1 MSVTDSQRDL
11 ISVQV
16 RPLMQMRMMLPWMM
30 VMMLPR
36 SVAPL
41 EEAWEEL
48 LARWART
55 GTGSCGGDLYAG
67 LSHHNSLTCRLQ
79 VTESRSVID
88 SLWRK
93 RSGTILLLNST
104 YFSLLLSLGLIVALV
119 VVSNRTPAGHMVNNM
134 KHRKAVAYFLFR
146 CQVVLQAVQVFA

>member
-16 RPLMQMRMMLPWMM
+16 RPVMRMMRMMLPWMM

-67 LSHHNSLTCRLQ
+67 LSQ
-79 VTESRSVID
+79 F
-88 SLWRK
+88 
-93 RSGTILLLNST
+93 T
-104 YFSLLLSLGLIVALV
+104 YMQIA
-119 VVSNRTPAGHMVNNM
+119 
-134 KHRKAVAYFLFR
+134 AY
-146 CQVVLQAVQVFA
+146 

>member
-30 VMMLPR
+30 VMVLPR

-41 EEAWEEL
+41 EEAWEEP

-67 LSHHNSLTCRLQ
+67 LSQLTYMQ
-79 VTESRSVID
+79 I
-88 SLWRK
+88 
-93 RSGTILLLNST
+93 
-104 YFSLLLSLGLIVALV
+104 A
-119 VVSNRTPAGHMVNNM
+119 
-134 KHRKAVAYFLFR
+134 AY
-146 CQVVLQAVQVFA
+146 